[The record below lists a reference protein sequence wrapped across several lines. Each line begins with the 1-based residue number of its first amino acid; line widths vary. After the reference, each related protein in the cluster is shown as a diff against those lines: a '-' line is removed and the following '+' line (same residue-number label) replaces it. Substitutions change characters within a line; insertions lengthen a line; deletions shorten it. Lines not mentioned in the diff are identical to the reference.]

1 VTATIAVP
9 PHGEERGQD
18 KTEDAPHGR
27 INTATRI
34 VTALHAP
41 LCIRAT
47 PWSPGWSSL
56 PALVISG
63 PSI

>member
-27 INTATRI
+27 INTATRRGH
-34 VTALHAP
+34 LGEQQG
-41 LCIRAT
+41 LG
-47 PWSPGWSSL
+47 S
-56 PALVISG
+56 
-63 PSI
+63 